1 MRPEELFPVLRSTKP
16 KSRKPSLLPSSGI
29 GITLIFLGFSWLLHL
44 VSLVSLPSYQAS
56 MPANLAK
63 KKQKKSTIKF
73 KVTPKKAEVAAENKE
88 VVEVIQEKTKEKPD
102 PSKSRLGYNDH
113 KTLKETKTKNQPKT
127 KGLDPARAADKVAQ
141 KAQKKSLGAEQANKK
156 QVQKPSAPKQKK
168 KPRLL
173 TAPNSKVLV
182 PKRPEARN
190 AYENLLNN
198 SLALMSDE
206 VKAGYQD
213 YIEDDL
219 EIGNAIDLNT
229 QEYRYIGYF
238 TNLRKSIELTW
249 TYPAPALRRGLY
261 GNVHLKFTIDKD
273 GKVSRIMVL
282 DSSGHRILDS
292 AIVDAIELAAPFAP
306 LPQGFGSKI
315 NIKGNFRYV
324 LN

>member
-1 MRPEELFPVLRSTKP
+1 MFRSTEP
-16 KSRKPSLLPSSGI
+16 KSQKPSLLPSSGI

-44 VSLVSLPSYQAS
+44 ASLVSLPSYQQS
-56 MPANLAK
+56 MPANQAR

-73 KVTPKKAEVAAENKE
+73 KVTPKKGNATAENKK
-88 VVEVIQEKTKEKPD
+88 VVEVIQEKTKAPD
-102 PSKSRLGYNDH
+102 PSKSRLGYTDH
-113 KTLKETKTKNQPKT
+113 KTLKETKTKKQPPT
-127 KGLDPARAADKVAQ
+127 KGLDPAKAADKVAQ
-141 KAQKKSLGAEQANKK
+141 KSKKRSLGTKK
-156 QVQKPSAPKQKK
+156 NTQVRARKPVAPKPKK
-168 KPRLL
+168 MPRLL
-173 TAPNSKVLV
+173 TAPNSKVFA
-182 PKRPEARN
+182 PKRPKARN
-190 AYENLLNN
+190 AYESLLNN
-198 SLALMSDE
+198 SIALMSDE

-213 YIEDDL
+213 YIEDDV

-261 GNVHLKFTIDKD
+261 GNVYLKFTIDKE

-306 LPQGFGSKI
+306 LPKGFGSKI

>member
-1 MRPEELFPVLRSTKP
+1 M
-16 KSRKPSLLPSSGI
+16 
-29 GITLIFLGFSWLLHL
+29 
-44 VSLVSLPSYQAS
+44 SLPSYQENKS
-56 MPANLAK
+56 TDLAK
-63 KKQKKSTIKF
+63 KKRQKSTIKF
-73 KVTPKKAEVAAENKE
+73 KVTPKKTEATVKNKE
-88 VVEVIQEKTKEKPD
+88 LVEVVQEKTKETPD
-102 PSKSRLGYNDH
+102 PSKSRLGHNNH
-113 KTLKETKTKNQPKT
+113 KTNKETKIKKQPIT
-127 KGLDPARAADKVAQ
+127 KGLDPARASDKVAQ
-141 KAQKKSLGAEQANKK
+141 KKRKKSSGAKQPTKK
-156 QVQKPSAPKQKK
+156 KVQKIARPREKK
-168 KPRLL
+168 SRRLL
-173 TAPNSKVLV
+173 TNPGGKVAV
-182 PKRPEARN
+182 PRKLKARN

-198 SLALMSDE
+198 SMAQMSDQ

-261 GNVHLKFTIDKD
+261 GNVYIKFTIDKD

-282 DSSGHRILDS
+282 DTSGHRILDS

-306 LPQGFGSKI
+306 LPKGFGSKI

>member
-1 MRPEELFPVLRSTKP
+1 MFRNTEQKSQKSSVLP
-16 KSRKPSLLPSSGI
+16 NSGV
-29 GITLIFLGFSWLLHL
+29 GVTLIFLAFSWFLHL
-44 VSLVSLPSYQAS
+44 ISLVSLPSFEQS
-56 MPANLAK
+56 TSTNLAK

-73 KVTPKKAEVAAENKE
+73 KVTPKKTEVTAKNKE
-88 VVEVIQEKTKEKPD
+88 VVEVVQEKTKETPD
-102 PSKSRLGYNDH
+102 PSKSRLGHNNH
-113 KTLKETKTKNQPKT
+113 KTIKETKTKKQPIT
-127 KGLDPARAADKVAQ
+127 KGLDPAKASDKVAQ
-141 KAQKKSLGAEQANKK
+141 RTKKKTLGAKQPSKSRAQKTSKPRIKKS
-156 QVQKPSAPKQKK
+156 
-168 KPRLL
+168 PRLL
-173 TAPNSKVLV
+173 TSPSSKVAIPTR
-182 PKRPEARN
+182 PKARN

-213 YIEDDL
+213 YIEDDIEL
-219 EIGNAIDLNT
+219 GNTIDLNT

-261 GNVHLKFTIDKD
+261 GNVHIKFTINKD

-306 LPQGFGSKI
+306 LPKSFGSKI

>member
-1 MRPEELFPVLRSTKP
+1 MQRSTKS
-16 KSRKPSLLPSSGI
+16 KSQKSSRIPSSGI
-29 GITLIFLGFSWLLHL
+29 GITLVFLAFSWFLHL
-44 VSLVSLPSYQAS
+44 ASLVSLPSYQES
-56 MPANLAK
+56 MPAKLAK

-73 KVTPKKAEVAAENKE
+73 KVSPKKGEATAKNKE
-88 VVEVIQEKTKEKPD
+88 VLEVLQEKTKEAPD
-102 PSKSRLGYNDH
+102 PNKSRLGYNNH
-113 KTLKETKTKNQPKT
+113 KTLKETKTKRQPKT
-127 KGLDPARAADKVAQ
+127 KGLDPARASDKVAQ
-141 KAQKKSLGAEQANKK
+141 KPKKKSLGAEKANKR
-156 QVQKPSAPKQKK
+156 QAQKPAAPRQKK
-168 KPRLL
+168 TPRLM

-182 PKRPEARN
+182 PRRPKARN

-198 SLALMSDE
+198 SLSLMSDE

-213 YIEDDL
+213 YVEDDL